1 MNFAGLAL
9 ISRRY
14 IAMNVEGIGRIWGID
29 ADRLDDPN
37 YVPDYVSDEENEE
50 ILHIP
55 ESLTEDDLKIAR
67 TRIFDRATGKLIKEV
82 IYDV

>member
-1 MNFAGLAL
+1 
-9 ISRRY
+9 
-14 IAMNVEGIGRIWGID
+14 MNVEGIGRIWGID

-50 ILHIP
+50 ILHIL
-55 ESLTEDDLKIAR
+55 ESLTEDDLKTAR
-67 TRIFDRATGKLIKEV
+67 TRIFDRVTGKLIKEV